1 MITVTGSF
9 TPSRAGAWGFLG
21 LRHSDRHGSPYRTLY
36 WKKLM
41 GRAITMLRADERGG
55 VLVEATVML
64 VIFFVFVLGSVD
76 FLMAMYQWN
85 AATKAVQLGGRI
97 ASVSSPVSSD
107 LSTLT
112 GLEGGADPG
121 VDPFPYF
128 IRTCN
133 GATASLCRMA
143 PSVRRHWILSF
154 SARPA
159 AACARQSILF
169 TVLGC
174 EMSFRASSQRM
185 W

>member
-1 MITVTGSF
+1 
-9 TPSRAGAWGFLG
+9 
-21 LRHSDRHGSPYRTLY
+21 
-36 WKKLM
+36 M

-133 GATASLCRMA
+133 GATAELYRIA
-143 PSVRRHWILSF
+143 
-154 SARPA
+154 
-159 AACARQSILF
+159 
-169 TVLGC
+169 G
-174 EMSFRASSQRM
+174 
-185 W
+185 